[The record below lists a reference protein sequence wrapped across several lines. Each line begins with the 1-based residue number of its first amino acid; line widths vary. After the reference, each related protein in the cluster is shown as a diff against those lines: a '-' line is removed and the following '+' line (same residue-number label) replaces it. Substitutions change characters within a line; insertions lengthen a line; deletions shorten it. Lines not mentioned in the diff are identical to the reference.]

1 MRSDM
6 NTKMIL
12 TALAGLVVGVAGTM
26 VATSDAFSSGKG
38 AHHMADANGN
48 NESIGGMHGAMV
60 DMMEGLSGK
69 TGDEFDKA
77 FLAGMIVYHEGAID
91 MAEAARTHANHAEL
105 KDMAKAIISAQ
116 SLEISQ
122 MKAWQKS
129 WYGI

>member
-1 MRSDM
+1 
-6 NTKMIL
+6 MIL

-26 VATSDAFSSGKG
+26 VVTNGLWGEGMHRMSDG
-38 AHHMADANGN
+38 AMMQDD
-48 NESIGGMHGAMV
+48 SMKGMHGAMV

-69 TGDEFDKA
+69 TGDEFDQA
-77 FLAGMIVYHEGAID
+77 FLAGMIVHHEGAID

-116 SLEISQ
+116 SLEIAK
-122 MKAWQKS
+122 MKEWQKT